1 MHATPD
7 TAALLKP
14 LADFYTG
21 RALPEVRFIEAARMP
36 LALSPTAGSSRMI

>member
-7 TAALLKP
+7 TATLLKP

-21 RALPEVRFIEAARMP
+21 RALPKVQFIEAARW
-36 LALSPTAGSSRMI
+36 

>member
-7 TAALLKP
+7 AASLLKP

-21 RALPEVRFIEAARMP
+21 RALPEVRFIEADRMP
-36 LALSPTAGSSRMI
+36 AAVSPAAGSLE